1 MSETVGMV
9 AAILLPLWNIP
20 LIVRIQRRK
29 SSQDVSPSWALG
41 VWACLLLML
50 PAGLGSPD
58 AVFRTFTVA
67 NLVLFSFVV
76 LQVFRYRR
84 P

>member
-1 MSETVGMV
+1 MSETVGML

-29 SSQDVSPSWALG
+29 SSQDVSPWWAMG
-41 VWACLLLML
+41 VWGCLLLML

-58 AVFRTFTVA
+58 AVFRTFTIA
-67 NLVLFSFVV
+67 NLALFSFVV
-76 LQVFRYRR
+76 VQVFRYRR

>member
-1 MSETVGMV
+1 
-9 AAILLPLWNIP
+9 
-20 LIVRIQRRK
+20 
-29 SSQDVSPSWALG
+29 
-41 VWACLLLML
+41 ML

-58 AVFRTFTVA
+58 AVFRAFTVV

>member
-29 SSQDVSPSWALG
+29 SSQDVSPWWAMG
-41 VWACLLLML
+41 VWGCLLLML

-58 AVFRTFTVA
+58 AVFRTFTVV

>member
-29 SSQDVSPSWALG
+29 SSQDVSPWWAMG
-41 VWACLLLML
+41 VWGCLLLML

-58 AVFRTFTVA
+58 AVFRTFTVV

-76 LQVFRYRR
+76 VQVFRYRR